1 MIVTDQ
7 QVDLAAEI
15 VERHM
20 HEALEAGDD
29 LRDTAVYAVH
39 AVRQAWRLGLVSEDP
54 DLSEPPRMAMADLN

>member
-29 LRDTAVYAVH
+29 LRDTAVRRCMRCGRRGV
-39 AVRQAWRLGLVSEDP
+39 WGLSAKIQTSANRRGWP
-54 DLSEPPRMAMADLN
+54 WPT

>member
-1 MIVTDQ
+1 
-7 QVDLAAEI
+7 
-15 VERHM
+15 M

-29 LRDTAVYAVH
+29 LRDTAVY